1 MYTRENFEYCWG
13 NWFGSYSD
21 YSLYS
26 IFTNALKQARRFKEM
41 IVMKFMMKMAA
52 MTTMMAGPRTVG
64 LGSFSPV
71 QRLDE
76 RSEARVTIK
85 NISTR
90 AEQHTQEQ
98 SAAYTIIFCNRGRIS
113 KDWYVPI
120 RSFVDIPNGTFV
132 DGQTVQHRNRYTRT
146 PATQATSR

>member
-26 IFTNALKQARRFKEM
+26 IFTNALKQARQFKEM

-52 MTTMMAGPRTVG
+52 MTTMMAGLRTVG

-76 RSEARVTIK
+76 RSEASYNK
-85 NISTR
+85 KIS
-90 AEQHTQEQ
+90 QPEQ
-98 SAAYTIIFCNRGRIS
+98 SNTLKSNLL
-113 KDWYVPI
+113 
-120 RSFVDIPNGTFV
+120 
-132 DGQTVQHRNRYTRT
+132 HT
-146 PATQATSR
+146 PLFSATEEKNFKRLVCT

>member
-26 IFTNALKQARRFKEM
+26 IFTNALKQARQFKEM

-52 MTTMMAGPRTVG
+52 MTTMMAGLRTVG
-64 LGSFSPV
+64 LGSFSPM

-76 RSEARVTIK
+76 RSEASYNKKYLNQSRATHSRAICCIHHYFLQQRK
-85 NISTR
+85 NFKRLVCT
-90 AEQHTQEQ
+90 
-98 SAAYTIIFCNRGRIS
+98 Y
-113 KDWYVPI
+113 
-120 RSFVDIPNGTFV
+120 
-132 DGQTVQHRNRYTRT
+132 
-146 PATQATSR
+146 